1 MAWTAQQLE
10 AEIARRK
17 KKGLPFDGFAK
28 QLKAL
33 KASGAATITKAPP
46 KAPPAKAPPVTVAPN
61 TGPKT
66 QAEKLQYEI
75 DRRVAKGED
84 PVKFKAALAKLGPQ
98 APAADVGVG
107 GGVDVGGGNLVTDPN
122 LDKTGG
128 NTDPGTTG
136 MGNSA
141 TSVDNFLEGI
151 FSNFKPLDLS
161 GAPKILGAED
171 LAGSRQSVYDSL
183 YRQST
188 QNFARDK
195 QRELEDQK
203 QELSNRGIPINFSS
217 DGSDL
222 YSRSINS
229 IGERYDA
236 RDQAAR
242 DAANIGADQ
251 SLATQAGVNKT
262 AYDSFM
268 EGAKGT
274 FESQLQSAA
283 SASDALQTLMTKYG
297 LDQQSAQAI
306 LDRKMNEKIAKM
318 QSDTT
323 KYVANKKGGGGRG
336 GSQDTGPL
344 IAGAAP
350 GFDV

>member
-33 KASGAATITKAPP
+33 KASGAATITKAP
-46 KAPPAKAPPVTVAPN
+46 AKAPPVTVAAN
-61 TGPKT
+61 TGVKT
-66 QAEKLQYEI
+66 PAEKLQYEI

-84 PVKFKAALAKLGPQ
+84 PVKFKAALAKLNANNPVSD
-98 APAADVGVG
+98 PAADVG

-128 NTDPGTTG
+128 NTDLGTTG

-171 LAGSRQSVYDSL
+171 LASSRQSVYDSL
-183 YRQST
+183 YRSNT
-188 QNFARDK
+188 QNLARDK

-203 QELSNRGIPINFSS
+203 QELANRGIPINFSS

-242 DAANIGADQ
+242 DAANIAADQ

-283 SASDALQTLMTKYG
+283 AGSDVLKTLMTKYG

-306 LDRKMNEKIAKM
+306 LDRKMQEKIAKM

-323 KYVANKKGGGGRG
+323 KYIANKKTSGGS
-336 GSQDTGPL
+336 GSQDTGA
-344 IAGAAP
+344 IIGGDAP
-350 GFDV
+350 GFQI